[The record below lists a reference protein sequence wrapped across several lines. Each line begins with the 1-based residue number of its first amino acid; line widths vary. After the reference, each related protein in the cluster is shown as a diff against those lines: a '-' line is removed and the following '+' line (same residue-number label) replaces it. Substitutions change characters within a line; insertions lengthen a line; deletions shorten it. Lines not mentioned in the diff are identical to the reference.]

1 MSPPLPSEIPIF
13 PLTGALLLPTGK
25 LPLNVFE
32 PRYRAM
38 VEDALKGDRIVGM
51 IQPREVEAEARAAD
65 PPVYSIGC
73 AGRMTLFHETKDRR
87 YEIVL
92 DGISRFEIDHE
103 LPGRRGYRMVQVRW
117 DRFDGDLLPSQPFDS
132 KLRDQLIAALERFLG
147 NRGSSPKNTGIAE
160 LSGAE
165 LVGAIAM
172 ACPFHPIEKQ
182 ALLEAVGPEEQAKL
196 LAGLLEMALLGG
208 ETSVISRQ

>member
-1 MSPPLPSEIPIF
+1 MLSPLPSEIPIF
-13 PLTGALLLPTGK
+13 PLTGALLLPSGR

-38 VEDALKGDRIVGM
+38 VEDALKGDRLIGM
-51 IQPREVEAEARAAD
+51 VQPRDVEAEARTLE
-65 PPVYSIGC
+65 PPVYSVGC

-87 YEIVL
+87 FEIVL

-103 LPGRRGYRMVQVRW
+103 LAGRRGYRMVQVRW
-117 DRFDGDLLPSQPFDS
+117 DRFGVDLLPSQPFDP
-132 KLRDQLIAALERFLG
+132 KLRDQLIATLERFLG
-147 NRGSSPKNTGIAE
+147 NRGASPKNTGITE
-160 LSGAE
+160 LSGTE

-182 ALLEAVGPEEQAKL
+182 ALLEAVSPEEQAKL
-196 LAGLLEMALLGG
+196 LAGLLDMALLGG